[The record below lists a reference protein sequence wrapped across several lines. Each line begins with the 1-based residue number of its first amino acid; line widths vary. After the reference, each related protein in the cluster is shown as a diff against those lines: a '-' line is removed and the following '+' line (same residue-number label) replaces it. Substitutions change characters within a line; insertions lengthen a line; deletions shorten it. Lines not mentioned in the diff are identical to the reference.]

1 MIKVSQVTE
10 KSEGDIIFTP
20 HCHSTIE
27 VDYFIEGS
35 GRYSVAGT
43 EHSISPGD
51 VFVFSN
57 NIIHKI
63 TYIAPQPDMKIL
75 KQNVLYADLKRLL
88 MNPVTAC
95 TW

>member
-57 NIIHKI
+57 NII
-63 TYIAPQPDMKIL
+63 
-75 KQNVLYADLKRLL
+75 LYCLRSIFPLL
-88 MNPVTAC
+88 LRSDSMNFDRIIGK
-95 TW
+95 WFK

>member
-43 EHSISPGD
+43 EHSIS
-51 VFVFSN
+51 
-57 NIIHKI
+57 
-63 TYIAPQPDMKIL
+63 
-75 KQNVLYADLKRLL
+75 LL
-88 MNPVTAC
+88 WRVPSGNTLVYTLL
-95 TW
+95 